1 MTREEAHAELE
12 KLQRDA
18 KRTTLEDIK
27 LGMSEDAYKKACA
40 DILAALTETEV

>member
-1 MTREEAHAELE
+1 MTQDEARIELARLQEE
-12 KLQRDA
+12 A

-40 DILAALTETEV
+40 DILAALNEGR